1 MTMSL
6 SDREIADFLAIEIR
20 PREVRAAERRELV
33 VKMVLG
39 GQSRDAIAK
48 ELGVSKATISQD
60 ISVMRKR
67 LKGEK
72 AR

>member
-1 MTMSL
+1 MTL
-6 SDREIADFLAIEIR
+6 TEREIAEFMAIEVR
-20 PREVRAAERRELV
+20 PREARAAERREFV
-33 VKMVLG
+33 VKMVVQG
-39 GQSRDAIAK
+39 HTREAIA
-48 ELGVSKATISQD
+48 EALGVSKATISQD